1 MLKLLLSILVV
12 LLVGCNTTKDES
24 VVSNMITPGIEVE
37 AISQATEDVIENI
50 LGPLDGGVERVES
63 LTEFLYK
70 TMHRRRSKD
79 SIRKI
84 VINSR
89 KLEKRFKNVN
99 SEMILAIISVESHFN
114 PEASF
119 KGSFG
124 LMQVEAK
131 SHLDNIRGRD
141 IFDVYV
147 NMEVGTTVYSRYYK
161 EFGNNRATLLAY
173 NAGPTNY
180 RRGDF
185 NEEYYTKVIYM
196 YDSLKSLH

>member
-173 NAGPTNY
+173 TLAPPTTVE
-180 RRGDF
+180 GTL
-185 NEEYYTKVIYM
+185 TK
-196 YDSLKSLH
+196 STTLKSYICMTP